1 MFPPPSTSAAIQSR
15 TAETATNTLPD
26 LMVHSVRQKT
36 KHEQVFPAVR
46 SKSESTN
53 HLGASVATTS
63 KTASKPIKPF
73 VVQETEETKLAY
85 IYIPEDFIATF
96 NAYAALST
104 RVPADHNPHCK
115 GLEKMVDKSGVTP
128 IDCDALI
135 RSHAK
140 SLYVVQPGE
149 QHTVYYSEINRET
162 PREVH
167 VSEMREI
174 SEIAEQE
181 VRRKEFT
188 TSSAVT
194 KIEKCIKK
202 IRMSA
207 GQDTEFPVITDYK
220 KETEITKWNPK
231 NAREW
236 LSKYADTQLA
246 KIGDNIDNVIQRQQ
260 TLNKT
265 ITAQENEIKRLEN
278 RRSKYS
284 FNTGRREDEHQLA
297 KYSRKIDEA
306 EKELSSSRNRL
317 EHLKS
322 EYRTL
327 SNYKHYQQLLNK
339 ALKLTEGNTEKK
351 ISLYIENK
359 AELKDDKAELKD
371 DKAELKDDKAEL
383 KGTAADLTQQTK
395 TTTAKSSSHQHDKLK
410 DLRMRVEATSREKVT
425 SQEEKAKLSEEGAK
439 LEEELDASLQNS
451 ATRHQPPVMMLETL
465 KCFTLKTQKPLVKIN
480 MVKSPMSKHFI
491 TANPKEGTFQESV
504 IYDNRLYVAKIKVE
518 EFAPPATTNFP
529 EPIETANTEDQMVL
543 LESLPNVPPDG
554 FGETSKNFPN
564 CVIAN
569 LFKFLP
575 DEKISDLK
583 YEMEYEDDPHQEI
596 LRYYREKVTIKNKGE
611 ITFTLTTEPQA

>member
-1 MFPPPSTSAAIQSR
+1 MFPPPSTSAAVQSR
-15 TAETATNTLPD
+15 TAEKETATNTLPD

-162 PREVH
+162 PTEVH

-194 KIEKCIKK
+194 KIEKCLKK

-284 FNTGRREDEHQLA
+284 FNTGRRKDEHQLA

-359 AELKDDKAELKD
+359 AELKDDKAELK
-371 DKAELKDDKAEL
+371 
-383 KGTAADLTQQTK
+383 GTAADLTQQTK
-395 TTTAKSSSHQHDKLK
+395 TTTTKSSSHQHDKLK

-518 EFAPPATTNFP
+518 EYVPTTTDLLKAR
-529 EPIETANTEDQMVL
+529 ETKSKQDIDKLV
-543 LESLPNVPPDG
+543 ESLPNTPPDG

-596 LRYYREKVTIKNKGE
+596 LKYYRERVTIENAIENKGE